1 MSTTQEYDYIIVGAG
16 SAGGVLAARLSE
28 DSDVRVLLLEAGGPD
43 WRLDWRTQMPA
54 ALAYPMQG
62 STYNWAY
69 LTEPEP
75 HMGGRRMAQARG
87 KGLGGSSLINGMV
100 YIRGNALD
108 YQGWA
113 ELPGLGDWSYAD
125 CLPYFRKAESYD
137 KGANDYHGGDGPLHV
152 TTPKAGISPLFEA
165 FIQAGEQAGH
175 GRTDDLNGYRQEG
188 FGPMDRTTTAKDGA
202 AACRWLIWTP
212 LATAPI
218 SRCKPGRWR
227 TASCS
232 TARAPPACNTFRA
245 SAAIRPAPCAKSS
258 SATARWLRRS
268 CCCAPASATPPNS
281 AATIS
286 PSSPI
291 CPASA
296 PICRTTWKCICN
308 TNAGD
313 RCRCTRP
320 CAGRTRPASALNGIW
335 TAAASAPAI
344 TSRPAASSAAANTS
358 PIPICNTTSCRWR

>member
-188 FGPMDRTTTAKDGA
+188 FGPMDRTTTAKGRRCSVSLAYLDSARDRANLSVQTRALADRILFDGA
-202 AACRWLIWTP
+202 R
-212 LATAPI
+212 ATGVQYLQGER
-218 SRCKPGRWR
+218 SHQ
-227 TASCS
+227 
-232 TARAPPACNTFRA
+232 ARALREVIVCNGAVA
-245 SAAIRPAPCAKSS
+245 SPQLLLRSGVGDAAELGRHDIAIVAHLPGVGANLQDHLEMYLQYECRQPVSLYPSL
-258 SATARWLRRS
+258 RW
-268 CCCAPASATPPNS
+268 
-281 AATIS
+281 
-286 PSSPI
+286 
-291 CPASA
+291 
-296 PICRTTWKCICN
+296 
-308 TNAGD
+308 
-313 RCRCTRP
+313 
-320 CAGRTRPASALNGIW
+320 
-335 TAAASAPAI
+335 
-344 TSRPAASSAAANTS
+344 
-358 PIPICNTTSCRWR
+358 

>member
-188 FGPMDRTTTAKDGA
+188 FGPMDRTTTAKGRR
-202 AACRWLIWTP
+202 CSVS
-212 LATAPI
+212 LAYLD
-218 SRCKPGRWR
+218 
-227 TASCS
+227 
-232 TARAPPACNTFRA
+232 TARDRANLGANPGAGGPHPVRRRARHRRAIPSGRAQPQARALREVIVCNGAVA
-245 SAAIRPAPCAKSS
+245 SPQLLLRSGVGDAAELGRHDIAIVAHLPGVGANLQDHLEMYLQYECRRPVSLYPSL
-258 SATARWLRRS
+258 RW
-268 CCCAPASATPPNS
+268 
-281 AATIS
+281 
-286 PSSPI
+286 
-291 CPASA
+291 
-296 PICRTTWKCICN
+296 
-308 TNAGD
+308 
-313 RCRCTRP
+313 
-320 CAGRTRPASALNGIW
+320 
-335 TAAASAPAI
+335 
-344 TSRPAASSAAANTS
+344 
-358 PIPICNTTSCRWR
+358 